1 MAAPSSGQTGSVS
14 QPAATVD
21 AAGRER
27 FRASAAI
34 SQAHASTSGAGSV
47 PSEGIVGSAEVT
59 QPAASVAASG
69 DQAVLGRSYIQR
81 RGFIGHR
88 PDAISARGA
97 AVQPSATARGR
108 GAVTQ
113 LPVIVPITGVGA
125 VEHPVADV
133 GTRGGLRVLGG
144 GRQQQSAAT
153 VAAEGRQ
160 LFVEDAD
167 NDESVVILDL
177 LLAA

>member
-1 MAAPSSGQTGSVS
+1 
-14 QPAATVD
+14 
-21 AAGRER
+21 
-27 FRASAAI
+27 
-34 SQAHASTSGAGSV
+34 V
-47 PSEGIVGSAEVT
+47 PSEGIVGSAEVS
-59 QPAASVAASG
+59 QAAASVTASG
-69 DQAVLGRSYIQR
+69 DQAVLGPSYIQR

-97 AVQPSATARGR
+97 AVQPTASARGH
-108 GAVTQ
+108 GSVTQ
-113 LPVIVPITGVGA
+113 LPVIVPITGRGA
-125 VEHPVADV
+125 VAQPLADV
-133 GTRGGLRVLGG
+133 GTRGGLRVVGG
-144 GRQQQSAAT
+144 GRQLQPAAT

>member
-1 MAAPSSGQTGSVS
+1 
-14 QPAATVD
+14 
-21 AAGRER
+21 
-27 FRASAAI
+27 
-34 SQAHASTSGAGSV
+34 V

-59 QPAASVAASG
+59 QGPASVAASG
-69 DQAVLGRSYIQR
+69 DQAVLGPSYIQR

-97 AVQPSATARGR
+97 ASSRPLRARGR

-125 VEHPVADV
+125 VEQPVAEV
-133 GTRGGLRVLGG
+133 GTRGELRVLGG
-144 GRQQQSAAT
+144 GRQQQVAAT

>member
-1 MAAPSSGQTGSVS
+1 M
-14 QPAATVD
+14 
-21 AAGRER
+21 R
-27 FRASAAI
+27 
-34 SQAHASTSGAGSV
+34 
-47 PSEGIVGSAEVT
+47 PSEGVVGSASVT
-59 QPAASVAASG
+59 QAPASVSASG

-97 AVQPSATARGR
+97 AVQSTASARGR

-113 LPVIVPITGVGA
+113 LPVIEAITGVGA
-125 VEHPVADV
+125 VEQPVAEV

-144 GRQQQSAAT
+144 GHQQQVAAT

-160 LFVEDAD
+160 LWVEDAD

>member
-1 MAAPSSGQTGSVS
+1 
-14 QPAATVD
+14 
-21 AAGRER
+21 
-27 FRASAAI
+27 
-34 SQAHASTSGAGSV
+34 V

-59 QPAASVAASG
+59 QAPASVAASG

-97 AVQPSATARGR
+97 AVQPSATARGH
-108 GAVTQ
+108 GAVIQ
-113 LPVIVPITGVGA
+113 LPVIEPITGVGA
-125 VEHPVADV
+125 VEHPVTEV
-133 GTRGGLRVLGG
+133 GTRGDLRVIGG
-144 GRQQQSAAT
+144 GRQLQPAAT